1 MISEVQFYLNVV
13 FHWVIIY
20 SFVKVVLFIQIDQVQ
35 QNPEDF
41 ILNFGSLT
49 NIFSKY
55 LKYLYQL

>member
-1 MISEVQFYLNVV
+1 MINEVQFYLNVV
-13 FHWVIIY
+13 FHLVIIY

-41 ILNFGSLT
+41 ILNIGNFT

-55 LKYLYQL
+55 LKDLY